1 MRKTIIGLIAAFALA
16 GCSAAPSTGSDG
28 GPTVRGRFDSA
39 RLSCLAVGDLAD
51 GGKTLLFDTKGKE
64 DITGDRL
71 EDVVCV
77 LSKLGIPKS
86 VTAHMDATRA
96 LDGQQTDEW
105 DGIKARWSYHPDS
118 GMRLTLVDAR

>member
-1 MRKTIIGLIAAFALA
+1 
-16 GCSAAPSTGSDG
+16 
-28 GPTVRGRFDSA
+28 
-39 RLSCLAVGDLAD
+39 
-51 GGKTLLFDTKGKE
+51 LLFDTKGKE